1 VPDSEVNS
9 PEEPQPL
16 VLIPVTADDVARQ
29 RLRTQLIVAGAILAI
44 LAGAAY
50 LYKLYM
56 DPLNARQSL
65 DAGRRSLKIARYNQA
80 ILSFDRAIAL
90 KPDMVD
96 AYLLRGRAHTG
107 LGDLDSAVRD
117 FTKFIEL
124 RPSDPT
130 GLVERGS
137 AYLEFNDF
145 GAAIEDAS
153 RAIALNANL
162 AAAYN
167 LRGSAIRKSGDPK
180 SALADF
186 NRAVEL
192 DASADNLYQRGA
204 TFQLLGYHRQAIAD
218 FDRVI
223 NMIPDL
229 ASPFFA
235 RAASRRAIG
244 DTDGAQKDHRQG
256 RILDGR

>member
-1 VPDSEVNS
+1 
-9 PEEPQPL
+9 
-16 VLIPVTADDVARQ
+16 
-29 RLRTQLIVAGAILAI
+29 VAGTIIAI

-56 DPLNARQSL
+56 DPLHARESF
-65 DAGRRSLKIARYNQA
+65 DAGTRSLKIARYNQA

-90 KPDMVD
+90 KPNMVD
-96 AYLLRGRAHTG
+96 AYLLRGRAHAG
-107 LGDLDSAVRD
+107 NGDPESAVRD

-137 AYLEFNDF
+137 AYLELNNFSS
-145 GAAIEDAS
+145 AIDDAS

-167 LRGSAIRKSGDPK
+167 LRGSAIRKRGAPK
-180 SALADF
+180 IALVDF

-192 DASADNLYQRGA
+192 DPSADNLYQRGA
-204 TFQLLGYHRQAIAD
+204 TFQLLGDHRQAIAD

-223 NMIPDL
+223 KMIPDL

-244 DTDGAQKDHRQG
+244 DVDGAQKDHRQG